1 MVDNTLWFLD
11 FYLLKLSKKVSQG
24 GAKYT
29 SYSYPFSYAPE
40 VWVSCKNDIV
50 GFERCQNWNFRY
62 KFFDV
67 KFVIPHNI
75 IP

>member
-50 GFERCQNWNFRY
+50 GF
-62 KFFDV
+62 
-67 KFVIPHNI
+67 
-75 IP
+75 